1 MQTNA
6 SNARWF
12 RRARSGPC
20 GSGRR
25 GLAAAARRYRVRIA
39 AAAIGF
45 AAVRGSV
52 SGTTPQ
58 ILAGS
63 APAPSWTH
71 SATVVK
77 FLLYRSFEPRTSK

>member
-1 MQTNA
+1 MVPP
-6 SNARWF
+6 
-12 RRARSGPC
+12 RAQRSVRKRQK
-20 GSGRR
+20 GSCR
-25 GLAAAARRYRVRIA
+25 GGAAVSRSRIA